1 MQQQQ
6 VVQQMMEFGQSAWD
20 QAFNTM
26 TLVQDHTEKLVNL
39 SLEQAALLS
48 KEGKKAASEWLK
60 ACKEGSET
68 FKKAVDESFQKMAAW
83 WA

>member
-60 ACKEGSET
+60 ACKEGRET

-83 WA
+83 LA